1 MKKKIKASLIV
12 WRILLLILIL
22 ATMTLIFFLSHQD
35 GKESGETSK
44 QVTTAIAQSTVKDFD
59 KKDPVEQNK
68 IITDLNIPVRTL
80 AHMAEFG
87 LLSVLTLLFLLT
99 WQRNVLF
106 KYFGS
111 VAFTFLYACTDEW
124 HQKLVSGR
132 AAEWKDVGFDTL
144 GSAICGGTVLLL
156 YLLITLSKRKRKK
169 DLQ

>member
-1 MKKKIKASLIV
+1 MKTKAKASLLFV
-12 WRILLLILIL
+12 RILLLLSIL
-22 ATMTLIFFLSHQD
+22 ATMATIFLLSHQD
-35 GKESGETSK
+35 GKKSGETSK
-44 QVTTAIAQSTVKDFD
+44 QITTAIAQTTIKDFD
-59 KKDPVEQNK
+59 QKEPAEQTK
-68 IITDLNIPVRTL
+68 IVNQMNIPVRTL

-87 LLSVLTLLFLLT
+87 LLSALTLLFLLT

-124 HQKLVSGR
+124 HQKLVGGR

-144 GSAICGGTVLLL
+144 GGAICGGTVLLL